1 MNAIRLELNIQQRS
15 RQPEPL
21 ADVVDAV
28 AHILQRDAM
37 FTANGRQNMQLTQ
50 VREREKA
57 IARVCRADHRLE
69 SSVAFAGVT
78 VALTEAPSVHRRCRQ
93 AKDACGFAGR
103 VGWSVDVCDSRVF
116 VFCHGGVCA
125 LYAARLRRRPLD
137 QVSAMETDR
146 LWSHMQREVIV
157 VPEIR

>member
-1 MNAIRLELNIQQRS
+1 MFDEQINAIRLELDIQQRS

-28 AHILQRDAM
+28 AHLLQRDAM

-50 VREREKA
+50 VCEREKA

-69 SSVAFAGVT
+69 SSVALAGVT
-78 VALTEAPSVHRRCRQ
+78 VALTEAPSIHRRCRQ

-103 VGWSVDVCDSRVF
+103 VGWSVDDRDSRVF
-116 VFCHGGVCA
+116 VFLSRWCVRFVRCEASTMSVGTGFGDGDRSTV
-125 LYAARLRRRPLD
+125 RL
-137 QVSAMETDR
+137 
-146 LWSHMQREVIV
+146 
-157 VPEIR
+157 